1 MKFSIALFA
10 IISAVPTAVQAS
22 PIKTCTDQKSC
33 LGFEITKVVDDLL
46 CTAGQ
51 PTCEFEI
58 CMTLQMGGA
67 GCAKGLGN
75 AISHT
80 CVKPETECLNGG
92 SFGLPTGTAPLNE
105 VDDGSTFCQTVSPG
119 GTAEFLVKDGSGTC
133 GVLDSPLIFG
143 DSNDPTADCGPL
155 EVGTEDIDYKS
166 CTGNKNKEC
175 VWTIIAPLCDD
186 TTPTGS
192 DSDERIGTSDTT
204 TAEEDAYLCA

>member
-22 PIKTCTDQKSC
+22 PIKTCMDQKSC

-92 SFGLPTGTAPLNE
+92 SFGLPTGTAPLNGPA
-105 VDDGSTFCQTVSPG
+105 DGSRFCQTVSPG
-119 GTAEFLVKDGSGTC
+119 GKAEFLVKDGDGIC
-133 GVLDSPLIFG
+133 GDAGPLDFG
-143 DSNDPTADCGPL
+143 DVKDVTCAAL
-155 EVGTEDIDYKS
+155 EAVGDEGTDYKS
-166 CTGNKNKEC
+166 CTGNVDKEC

-186 TTPTGS
+186 TTPTES
-192 DSDERIGTSDTT
+192 DSDTRIGAAAEATA
-204 TAEEDAYLCA
+204 AEEEEYLCA